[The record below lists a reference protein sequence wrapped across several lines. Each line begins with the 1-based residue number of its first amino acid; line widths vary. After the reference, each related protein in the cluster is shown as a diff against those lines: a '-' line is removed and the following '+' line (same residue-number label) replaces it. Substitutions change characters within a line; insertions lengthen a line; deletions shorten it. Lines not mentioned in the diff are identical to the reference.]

1 MFLELKDLTMKFGGL
16 TAVDRINLQIE
27 RGSIHGL
34 IGPNGSGKT
43 TTFNMISGYYKP
55 TSGQIVFE
63 GKEISGKPT
72 FQITRL
78 GFARTF
84 QNLRLFHSMNVLN
97 NILVSMEHLA
107 RLKLP
112 DQMFN
117 PFSVRREE
125 NDFIEKGRQILELM
139 QIGEYENEP
148 ATSLPYGLQRRVELA
163 RALATEPQ
171 ILLLD
176 EPAAGLSTTEA
187 DTLMDI
193 IFQIREQGVTIFL
206 VEHHMR
212 VVMNVCE
219 QITVLDHGRKIA
231 EGNPKAVSSNEKVIE
246 AYLGQEKEME
256 KC

>member
-16 TAVDRINLQIE
+16 TAVDKINLQLE

-55 TSGQIVFE
+55 TSGHIVFE

-72 FQITRL
+72 FTITRL

-84 QNLRLFHSMNVLN
+84 QNLRLFHSMSVLD

-112 DQMFN
+112 ELMFN

-125 NDFIEKGRQILELM
+125 NSFIEKGRQILELM
-139 QIGEYENEP
+139 QILEYENEP

-231 EGNPKAVSSNEKVIE
+231 EGDPKTVSSDEKVIE